1 MKSFRLNL
9 LSFEKKRSLQ
19 RLVYIQFS
27 THILEFIL
35 LLLCLFGLVLLGS
48 EQVLE
53 SYIHSIS
60 KSPETYGDQIRGI
73 NTQIQTIEGTTKKIK
88 IMQEFSVP
96 WTKKMSDVANITP
109 VGITL
114 QSIRFSASGKELSI
128 QGTAKERAELLAY
141 GEALQ
146 KLPWLKELNIPL
158 SQLTEKQNV
167 SFAISA
173 SLQ

>member
-1 MKSFRLNL
+1 ML
-9 LSFEKKRSLQ
+9 LALPKVKR
-19 RLVYIQFS
+19 
-27 THILEFIL
+27 
-35 LLLCLFGLVLLGS
+35 
-48 EQVLE
+48 
-53 SYIHSIS
+53 
-60 KSPETYGDQIRGI
+60 K
-73 NTQIQTIEGTTKKIK
+73 TTKKIK

-96 WTKKMSDVANITP
+96 WTKKMSDIANITP

-128 QGTAKERAELLAY
+128 QGTAKERAELLTY